1 MTSGNPD
8 PPPPAWYRR
17 LPRPPTEYNPT
28 LRRSSLLSQHRLFHA
43 GSSGHDTSGD
53 GLPGTTVQLPESSK
67 STEMSTEGIGRPL
80 VAIEEGQP
88 ASHAKPSQSSSM
100 AESQAQSLKAFDS
113 SKPREHLC
121 LCPSEPKIPRPR
133 NSFMLFRQHQQSS
146 IMAQNPGLPIPDV
159 SKIIGEQWRSLSAEA
174 KEGWNLLAEEEKTRH
189 QQQYPGYRYQP
200 RRSGRASVQSSA
212 TAPASTE
219 PQELCIKCG
228 GRPMN
233 GYTNASPIYTPPTT
247 GSQQPMTMQVPA
259 KRSYIVSS
267 GPPQRYNGQPPTSPE
282 PMPHQKTFI
291 DAYPYQR
298 VDSRLVY
305 AVTPNQPLP
314 TPASADSQDAK
325 RRRFNS
331 NGVYVPAREPYPE
344 SAYTYAHSPI
354 RTASYARPEVVRL
367 HPTQVSVQHVP
378 MAKPA
383 VVSPPRAVYPRPPQL
398 QPVRP
403 PHPHQ
408 RARSTV
414 ALPPIE
420 TLVSQTPTKSSSI
433 QSQSSGVEAMIMSIP
448 VLNKIKVLN
457 QISAPLPTPGP
468 MSPRPEVRGAIIA
481 IEGMD
486 SDTVNS
492 MTTSLAEQ
500 LEKEGKFAVRIFG
513 GPDPFSII
521 GDARNRAN
529 AQVKPMT
536 TEAYLS
542 MLSDW
547 HKINKEMVEYI
558 STRPGMDGCQSSPM
572 SLDSTIY
579 DRNHLMNGYH
589 ASKTP
594 DKTVRFFDGGTDMA
608 HDAAISPK
616 TMSKTADLSI
626 VSPPTKAR
634 SQSTPG
640 PGMDGGCQYSIQQ
653 QTFTFPRPFNSN
665 RIPPPPPTP
674 PPATPPPPPP
684 VAQTSSRI
692 PPPRTSKILPGASL
706 FDHIVQDKQ
715 SLTGPNSTAIPIALV
730 PHFQLTTV
738 NAASISMPISDSFS
752 PPAHW
757 QWFATLWR
765 GCIGPDITVV
775 VKGVD
780 DESEAAEAARASVS
794 AAASTPMGVRE
805 RNSSAGL
812 SSTGG
817 HSGVEIRLSDCR
829 AVVVKTAIIG
839 MPTTAADADDR
850 VQEDPVKKPVD
861 PTHQAKEMENWE
873 KAKRRVGFEVEEF
886 LRR

>member
-1 MTSGNPD
+1 
-8 PPPPAWYRR
+8 
-17 LPRPPTEYNPT
+17 
-28 LRRSSLLSQHRLFHA
+28 
-43 GSSGHDTSGD
+43 
-53 GLPGTTVQLPESSK
+53 
-67 STEMSTEGIGRPL
+67 
-80 VAIEEGQP
+80 
-88 ASHAKPSQSSSM
+88 M
-100 AESQAQSLKAFDS
+100 AEEQAQSQKAFDS
-113 SKPREHLC
+113 SNPREHLC

-146 IMAQNPGLPIPDV
+146 IMAQNPGLSIPDV
-159 SKIIGEQWRSLSAEA
+159 SKIIGEQWRSLSVEA
-174 KEGWNLLAEEEKTRH
+174 KEGWNSLAEEEKTRH

-200 RRSGRASVQSSA
+200 RRNGRASVQSSA
-212 TAPASTE
+212 SGPASTE
-219 PQELCIKCG
+219 QQELCIKCG

-233 GYTNASPIYTPPTT
+233 GYTNASPIYTPPATAAH
-247 GSQQPMTMQVPA
+247 QPVTMQVPA
-259 KRSYIVSS
+259 KRSYVVSS

-282 PMPHQKTFI
+282 LMPHQKTFI

-331 NGVYVPAREPYPE
+331 NGAYVPAREPYPE
-344 SAYTYAHSPI
+344 GTYTYAHSPI
-354 RTASYARPEVVRL
+354 RTASYARPEVVRV
-367 HPTQVSVQHVP
+367 HPAQVSVQHGP
-378 MAKPA
+378 MARPA

-403 PHPHQ
+403 PQPHQ

-492 MTTSLAEQ
+492 MTASLAEQ

-513 GPDPFSII
+513 GPDPFTII
-521 GDARNRAN
+521 RDARNRAD
-529 AQVKPMT
+529 AQGKPMT

-558 STRPGMDGCQSSPM
+558 STRPGTDGNQSSPM
-572 SLDSTIY
+572 SLDASVY
-579 DRNHLMNGYH
+579 DRNPLMTGHH

-594 DKTVRFFDGGTDMA
+594 DKTVRFFDSGADMA

-626 VSPPTKAR
+626 VSPPCKTR

-640 PGMDGGCQYSIQQ
+640 PGMDKPSQYSVQQ
-653 QTFTFPRPFNSN
+653 QTLTFPRPLNST

-684 VAQTSSRI
+684 PPPVAHPSSRI
-692 PPPRTSKILPGASL
+692 PPPHTTQIAPGPPL
-706 FDHIVQDKQ
+706 FGHVAQDRQ
-715 SLTGPNSTAIPIALV
+715 SLIGPSNTAIPIALV

-738 NAASISMPISDSFS
+738 NAASISMPISDGFS

-794 AAASTPMGVRE
+794 AAASTPMGGRE

-839 MPTTAADADDR
+839 MPATSTAVAAAADGHGEGSTAQKL
-850 VQEDPVKKPVD
+850 VDPV
-861 PTHQAKEMENWE
+861 HQAKEMENWE